1 MMSKEKIAITLDER
15 FVGELDRLVDKHVFQ
30 SRSQAIQEAVSE
42 KLLRMKR
49 TRLAEE
55 SAKLEPSFERKMSD
69 EGFTEDMQ
77 QWPQY

>member
-1 MMSKEKIAITLDER
+1 MSKEKIAITLDER
-15 FVGELDRLVDKHVFQ
+15 FIGELDRLVDKHVFQ

-55 SAKLEPSFERKMSD
+55 SAKLEPAFERAISD
-69 EGFTEDMQ
+69 EGFTEDMK
-77 QWPQY
+77 QWPEY